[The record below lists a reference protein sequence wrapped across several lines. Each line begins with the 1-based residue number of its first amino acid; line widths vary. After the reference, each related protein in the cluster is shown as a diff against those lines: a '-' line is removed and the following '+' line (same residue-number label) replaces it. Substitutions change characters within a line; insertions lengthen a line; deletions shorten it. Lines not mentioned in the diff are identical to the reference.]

1 MRHGRPNLIDR
12 ERSVC
17 RQELQA
23 WLTLVNDM
31 VQFSGIVG
39 LAHHRVAVMD
49 LSDMERES
57 VGNKDCTVWIRYNRE
72 NYQLPETE

>member
-1 MRHGRPNLIDR
+1 M
-12 ERSVC
+12 
-17 RQELQA
+17 
-23 WLTLVNDM
+23 DM